1 MWESLADELR
11 NTHDVQRTRE
21 LVMLLEEAIFNRQQ
35 ELVLNVGQIDK
46 QAIEEEEQALRQVLR
61 DEIMLIQH
69 QEQLY
74 RRTEHHSLADERGHA
89 ARRFR
94 LWEIR
99 TELRRFRTRESAT
112 GPSGAL

>member
-46 QAIEEEEQALRQVLR
+46 QAIEEEEQALRQVL
-61 DEIMLIQH
+61 ELML
-69 QEQLY
+69 EVKVKKLGFP
-74 RRTEHHSLADERGHA
+74 A
-89 ARRFR
+89 
-94 LWEIR
+94 
-99 TELRRFRTRESAT
+99 LR
-112 GPSGAL
+112 